1 MFFESEILT
10 HKKLLGINYKTM
22 KYLVAKFKINAGDDM
37 MQICRDLLADCAAEA
52 GFESFEETEQGI
64 DAYVQKD
71 LFEQEVLDKNLHNF
85 PIENT
90 TISYS
95 IDDAED
101 KDWNQEWEERGF
113 DPICVDDQILIYD
126 AKHPELHPT
135 TSPDHIEIGIEA
147 KLAFGTG
154 NHETTR
160 MIVST
165 LLNNNLYKKRVLD
178 CGCGTGILGIVA
190 AKLGASKVVGY
201 DIDEWS
207 VENAKHNA
215 KLNGIDNMEVYFGN
229 ASVINHISGVFDII
243 LANINRNILLNDMKT
258 FRSVLNDEGL
268 LILSGFYE
276 EDVPTLLAKAQ
287 ELGLQEIG
295 KRTDNNWTCLV
306 FKN

>member
-1 MFFESEILT
+1 
-10 HKKLLGINYKTM
+10 M
-22 KYLVAKFKINAGDDM
+22 KYLVVKFKINTGDDM
-37 MQICRDLLADCAAEA
+37 MQICRDLLADSAAEA

-71 LFEQEVLDKNLHNF
+71 FFEQEVLDKNLHNF

-90 TISYS
+90 AISYS
-95 IDDAED
+95 IEDAED
-101 KDWNQEWEERGF
+101 KDWNQEWEEQGF
-113 DPICVDDQILIYD
+113 EPICVDDQILIYD

-165 LLNNNLYKKRVLD
+165 LLNNNLYQKRVLD

-190 AKLGASKVVGY
+190 AKLGASEVVGY

-215 KLNGIDNMEVYFGN
+215 KLNGIDKMEVYFGN
-229 ASVINHISGVFDII
+229 ASVINHISGIFDII

-258 FRSVLNDEGL
+258 FRSVLNKGGL
-268 LILSGFYE
+268 LVLSGFYE
-276 EDVPTLLAKAQ
+276 EDVPTLLTKAQ

-306 FKN
+306 FKD

>member
-1 MFFESEILT
+1 
-10 HKKLLGINYKTM
+10 M
-22 KYLVAKFKINAGDDM
+22 KYLVVKFKISAGDDM
-37 MQICRDLLADCAAEA
+37 MQICRDLLADSAAEA

-85 PIENT
+85 PIEDT
-90 TISYS
+90 AISYCVE
-95 IDDAED
+95 DAED
-101 KDWNQEWEERGF
+101 KDWNQEWEEQGF
-113 DPICVDDQILIYD
+113 EPICVDDQILIYD

-165 LLNNNLYKKRVLD
+165 LLNNNLYQKRVLD

-190 AKLGASKVVGY
+190 AKLGASEVVGY

-207 VENAKHNA
+207 VDNAKHNA

-229 ASVINHISGVFDII
+229 ESVINHISGIFDII

-258 FRSVLNDEGL
+258 FRSVLNDGGF

>member
-1 MFFESEILT
+1 
-10 HKKLLGINYKTM
+10 M
-22 KYLVAKFKINAGDDM
+22 KYLVVKFKISAGDDM
-37 MQICRDLLADCAAEA
+37 MQICRDLLADSAAEA

-85 PIENT
+85 PIEDT
-90 TISYS
+90 AISYCVE
-95 IDDAED
+95 DAED
-101 KDWNQEWEERGF
+101 KDWNQEWEEQGF
-113 DPICVDDQILIYD
+113 EPICVDDQILIYD
-126 AKHPELHPT
+126 AKHPELHST

-165 LLNNNLYKKRVLD
+165 LLNNNLYQKRVLD

-190 AKLGASKVVGY
+190 AKLGASEVVGY

-207 VENAKHNA
+207 VDNAKHNA

-258 FRSVLNDEGL
+258 FRSVLNDGGF

>member
-1 MFFESEILT
+1 
-10 HKKLLGINYKTM
+10 M
-22 KYLVAKFKINAGDDM
+22 KYLVVKFKISAGDDM
-37 MQICRDLLADCAAEA
+37 MQICRDLLADSAAEA

-85 PIENT
+85 PIEDT
-90 TISYS
+90 AISYCVE
-95 IDDAED
+95 DAED
-101 KDWNQEWEERGF
+101 KDWNQEWEEQGF
-113 DPICVDDQILIYD
+113 EPICVDDQILIYD

-165 LLNNNLYKKRVLD
+165 LLNNNLYQKRVLD

-190 AKLGASKVVGY
+190 AKLGASEVVGY

-207 VENAKHNA
+207 VDNAKHNA

-229 ASVINHISGVFDII
+229 ASVINHISGIFDII

-258 FRSVLNDEGL
+258 FRSVLNDGGF

-287 ELGLQEIG
+287 ELGLEEIG

>member
-1 MFFESEILT
+1 
-10 HKKLLGINYKTM
+10 M
-22 KYLVAKFKINAGDDM
+22 KYLVVKFKISAGDNM
-37 MQICRDLLADCAAEA
+37 MQICRDLLADSAAEA

-71 LFEQEVLDKNLHNF
+71 LFEQEVLDKKLHNF
-85 PIENT
+85 PIEDT
-90 TISYS
+90 AISYCVE
-95 IDDAED
+95 DAED
-101 KDWNQEWEERGF
+101 KDWNQEWEEQGF
-113 DPICVDDQILIYD
+113 EPICVDDQILIYD

-165 LLNNNLYKKRVLD
+165 LLNNNLYQKRVLD

-207 VENAKHNA
+207 VDNAKHNA

-258 FRSVLNDEGL
+258 FRSVLNDGGF

-287 ELGLQEIG
+287 ELGLEEIG
-295 KRTDNNWTCLV
+295 KRTDNNWICLV

>member
-1 MFFESEILT
+1 
-10 HKKLLGINYKTM
+10 M
-22 KYLVAKFKINAGDDM
+22 KYLVVKFKINTGDNM
-37 MQICRDLLADCAAEA
+37 MQICRDLLADSAAEA

-71 LFEQEVLDKNLHNF
+71 LFEQEVLDNNLCNF

-90 TISYS
+90 AISYS
-95 IDDAED
+95 IEDAED
-101 KDWNQEWEERGF
+101 KDWNQEWEEQGF
-113 DPICVDDQILIYD
+113 EPICVDDQILIYD

-135 TSPDHIEIGIEA
+135 TSPDHIEIGIET

-160 MIVST
+160 MIIST
-165 LLNNNLYKKRVLD
+165 LLNNHLYQKRVLD

-190 AKLGASKVVGY
+190 AKLGAREVVAY

-207 VENAKHNA
+207 VDNAKHNA

-229 ASVINHISGVFDII
+229 ASVINHINGVFDII
-243 LANINRNILLNDMKT
+243 LANINRNILLNDMRT
-258 FRSVLNDEGL
+258 FRSVLNDGGL

-276 EDVPTLLAKAQ
+276 EDAPTLLTKAQ
-287 ELGLQEIG
+287 EFGLQEIG